1 MAKETYALV
10 LDAASGGVGATYE
23 LERGAKTKVT
33 KAHKTWLSRIKRSDW
48 ITVPESLP
56 VVLRTSIV
64 VSLRVTL
71 ITPEQLR
78 AEAITEKW
86 AGDPRRA
93 AYMEQFIN
101 GTRNFDQQFEEKE
114 QGPDLLDQGFKR

>member
-23 LERGAKTKVT
+23 LERGTKTRVT

-48 ITVPESLP
+48 ITIPEALP
-56 VVLRTSIV
+56 VSLRTNTV
-64 VSLRVTL
+64 VSLRAVL
-71 ITPEQLR
+71 LTPEQLKVEEIKKR
-78 AEAITEKW
+78 W

-93 AYMEQFIN
+93 AYMEQFLN
-101 GTRNFDQQFEEKE
+101 GTRNFDQQFEQE
-114 QGPDLLDQGFKR
+114 GPDLLDQGFKR